1 MCEEKF
7 YKPSRCKGGVG
18 MGGGGGGRRTG
29 LRKVK
34 AQITIVRGSPNRVTL
49 MKFKGL
55 LRYQKPHVTDYISI
69 YVLAYNVLYADS
81 LYCYLYSNIRYN
93 IQCRITNFLHSDRDS
108 MVGSHLFY
116 LVPTLISNNS
126 DLQDLAKCLLFW
138 ERDLPSASSLLSE
151 LKQWQRFWKL

>member
-7 YKPSRCKGGVG
+7 YKLSRCKGGVG
-18 MGGGGGGRRTG
+18 MGGGRRTG

-93 IQCRITNFLHSDRDS
+93 IQCRITNFLHCDACIHALGVQR
-108 MVGSHLFY
+108 V
-116 LVPTLISNNS
+116 NNH
-126 DLQDLAKCLLFW
+126 
-138 ERDLPSASSLLSE
+138 
-151 LKQWQRFWKL
+151 

>member
-1 MCEEKF
+1 M
-7 YKPSRCKGGVG
+7 G
-18 MGGGGGGRRTG
+18 GGGGGGRRTG

-69 YVLAYNVLYADS
+69 YVFAYNVQYADS

-93 IQCRITNFLHSDRDS
+93 IQCRITNFLHCAMSCIIRHW
-108 MVGSHLFY
+108 V
-116 LVPTLISNNS
+116 
-126 DLQDLAKCLLFW
+126 
-138 ERDLPSASSLLSE
+138 
-151 LKQWQRFWKL
+151 